1 MEVSSHAIAQKRIEG
16 INFMALFFLNL
27 SHDHLDYH
35 KSIKKYKETKF
46 SIFFQS
52 KNLLIINTRCKY
64 GLELYNSLEN
74 KNKISTNKINSD
86 HYCKEYKCNF
96 SRTSFYIENKIKRK
110 NSDLDKNNWRV

>member
-16 INFMALFFLNL
+16 INFMAFCLNL

-35 KSIKKYKETKF
+35 KSIKNYKETKF

-64 GLELYNSLEN
+64 GLEL
-74 KNKISTNKINSD
+74 
-86 HYCKEYKCNF
+86 
-96 SRTSFYIENKIKRK
+96 
-110 NSDLDKNNWRV
+110 